1 MSSTPTYSTIFRNR
15 CSVSESW
22 PHRLWAVSAHELAG
36 LATSIPDAVFI
47 SAHQHHPS
55 AMCLCEVSC
64 GESLLFNLKA
74 GLNITETG
82 LAQRAAASRSSR
94 ALSELS
100 PGLPDS
106 DSSVP
111 VRSQARDVI
120 VFIPSACAT
129 WMPSLFSLATSL
141 LHRY

>member
-1 MSSTPTYSTIFRNR
+1 MPTYSTIFRNH
-15 CSVSESW
+15 CFVSESW
-22 PHRLWAVSAHELAG
+22 PHRLWARSAHEMAG
-36 LATSIPDAVFI
+36 LATSIPDSVFI
-47 SAHQHHPS
+47 SAHQRHPS
-55 AMCLCEVSC
+55 GMCLCGVSC

-74 GLNITETG
+74 GRNITETG
-82 LAQRAAASRSSR
+82 LVQGAAASRSSR

-100 PGLPDS
+100 PGSPDS
-106 DSSVP
+106 DSSVH

-129 WMPSLFSLATSL
+129 WIPSLFSLATIL